1 MGEAKNIYFTCLNH
15 RPLVFEPNNRTKE
28 PKSQLKIM
36 ATVDMK
42 VEDCACEEQGFDAT
56 KFADSQGPPAPQP
69 CYLPGNVVFSCT
81 APPPHQQPN
90 RSSDP
95 WFNGYGGIPQNP
107 LYRTTANDYGGG
119 IPNVRTM
126 PATFHGT
133 SNAFSQH
140 LSVCGPYR
148 DHGLN
153 TSSDKSRVPDH

>member
-1 MGEAKNIYFTCLNH
+1 MTDAKECD
-15 RPLVFEPNNRTKE
+15 V
-28 PKSQLKIM
+28 
-36 ATVDMK
+36 K
-42 VEDCACEEQGFDAT
+42 VEDCACEEEGFDAT
-56 KFADSQGPPAPQP
+56 KHADSRGPAAPQP

-81 APPPHQQPN
+81 QPPPHENPQ
-90 RSSDP
+90 RSKDP

-119 IPNVRTM
+119 LPNVRTM
-126 PATFHGT
+126 PATFHGV